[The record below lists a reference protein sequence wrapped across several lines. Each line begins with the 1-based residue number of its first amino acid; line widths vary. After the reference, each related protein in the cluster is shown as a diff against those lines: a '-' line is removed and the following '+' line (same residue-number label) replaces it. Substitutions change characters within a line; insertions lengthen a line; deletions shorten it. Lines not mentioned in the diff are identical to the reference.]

1 MSTCERVAAT
11 HTWQRVQMNRRSFH
25 HLPRAARGGAPAC
38 ALDPGLWIYRQRTA
52 AMLNRYLRL
61 SLEVG
66 RLPSVL
72 GREVFRSSYQRRQN
86 ATFEDAV
93 IFVHDVD
100 RSLHELD
107 EFSQQVIARVVL
119 QEYTQEEA
127 AGLLG
132 CARKTVSRCL
142 PAALDKLSEIFLAK
156 GMLREWES
164 VVHRPRRPCQ
174 AVAAGED
181 DVSYC
186 SE

>member
-1 MSTCERVAAT
+1 MKEVRSNRQQTTRANREPISK
-11 HTWQRVQMNRRSFH
+11 MNENCTK
-25 HLPRAARGGAPAC
+25 PE
-38 ALDPGLWIYRQRTA
+38 LWVYRDRTT
-52 AMLNRYLRL
+52 AMLLRYLHM
-61 SLEVG
+61 SIEVG
-66 RLPSVL
+66 RLPSIL
-72 GREVFRSSYQRRQN
+72 GREFFRAHVTCYRVS
-86 ATFEDAV
+86 TFEDAV

>member
-1 MSTCERVAAT
+1 MLLRYMHMS
-11 HTWQRVQMNRRSFH
+11 
-25 HLPRAARGGAPAC
+25 
-38 ALDPGLWIYRQRTA
+38 I
-52 AMLNRYLRL
+52 
-61 SLEVG
+61 EVG
-66 RLPSVL
+66 RLPSIL
-72 GREVFRSSYQRRQN
+72 GREFFRAHVTCYRVS
-86 ATFEDAV
+86 TFEDAV

-100 RSLHELD
+100 RSVHELD
-107 EFSQQVIARVVL
+107 EFSQQLIARVVL

-127 AGLLG
+127 ARLLG

-181 DVSYC
+181 DVSCC